1 MSSHSVSKKNSDWS
15 TYARLL
21 SNLADLKLPFIVS
34 ILGYLLY
41 SSSQVLVADWTGF
54 IIDSLGGAAMSEK
67 GLISQLYESLFAEV
81 QLTASQ
87 HNMIVAGVAVPLAVM
102 RGLGFFLGNYW
113 LSFVSFNIVHC
124 IRMQVFNKM
133 LVVPSHYYDEHSSGQ
148 MITKVTYHT
157 SQVTT
162 AATESIKTV
171 VREGL
176 FVIGLLAYIFHIN
189 WQLSL
194 IFLAVAPL
202 LGIFIGYIGK
212 RLRKYSRRI
221 QDSVGGITEVCT
233 EAISGYKEV
242 RLYGEREKEEE
253 RFRLASHHN
262 MTQSLKM
269 SFFSAASSPIVQV
282 MLWCAMAVIV
292 WLALGMF
299 ETGTAGDFV
308 AYIGAAG
315 MLAKPI
321 RQLTEV
327 YSQIQKGLAACDDL
341 YQFIDSDI
349 EVDSGDYSV
358 DRVEGR
364 VEFKNLSFAYRNT
377 DQDVIK
383 NINLT
388 IEPGQTVALV
398 GLSGSGKSTLIS
410 LLARFY
416 DHDRGQLLV
425 DGVDVTDYSL
435 VNLRKQIAIV
445 NQSATL
451 FNDSIYNNIAYGNPL
466 AEADDIHRAADTAH
480 ANEFIA
486 RLDAGLQTQ
495 VGEDGV
501 LLSGGQKQRIAI
513 ARAIVKD
520 APILVFDEATA
531 SLDNK
536 AENHIQQAMEAVMA
550 NRTTLVIAHRLST
563 IEQADV
569 IVVMEEGEIVEQ
581 GSHTELMAQNQRYAQ
596 LYDRRF
602 DEG

>member
-1 MSSHSVSKKNSDWS
+1 MSSKQANKKTSDWA
-15 TYARLL
+15 TYGRLL
-21 SNLADLKLPFIVS
+21 SNLGSLKLPFIVS
-34 ILGYLLY
+34 IFGYLLY

-54 IIDSLGGAAMSEK
+54 IIDSLGGSGMSEK
-67 GLISQLYESLFAEV
+67 GLISQLYERMFDAAE
-81 QLTASQ
+81 LTANQ
-87 HNMIVAGVAVPLAVM
+87 KNMIVAGVAIPLAVM

-113 LSFVSFNIVHC
+113 LSFVSLNIVHR

-194 IFLAVAPL
+194 IFLAVAPM

-233 EAISGYKEV
+233 ETINGYKEV
-242 RLYGEREKEEE
+242 RLYGEKEKEEA
-253 RFRLASHHN
+253 RFRSASHHN

-269 SFFSAASSPIVQV
+269 SLFSAASSPIVQV

-292 WLALGMF
+292 WMALGMF
-299 ETGTAGDFV
+299 DTGTAGDFV

-341 YQFIDSDI
+341 YEFIDSDV

-358 DRVEGR
+358 DRVQGKI
-364 VEFKNLSFAYRNT
+364 EFKNLSFAYRNS

-416 DHDRGQLLV
+416 DHDRGQLLL
-425 DGVDVTDYSL
+425 DGVDVTEYSL
-435 VNLRKQIAIV
+435 VNLRRQIAIV

-451 FNDSIYNNIAYGNPL
+451 FNDTIYNNIAYGNPTV
-466 AEADDIHRAADTAH
+466 EADDIHRAAETAH

-486 RLDAGLQTQ
+486 RLDKGLQTP
-495 VGEDGV
+495 VGEDGT

-581 GSHTELMAQNQRYAQ
+581 GSHADLMAQNKRYAQ

>member
-113 LSFVSFNIVHC
+113 LSYVSLNIVHC

-364 VEFKNLSFAYRNT
+364 VEFKNLSFAYRNS

-581 GSHTELMAQNQRYAQ
+581 GSHTDLMAQNQRYAQ

>member
-269 SFFSAASSPIVQV
+269 SLFSAASSPIVQV

-364 VEFKNLSFAYRNT
+364 VEFKNLSFAYRNS
-377 DQDVIK
+377 DQDR
-383 NINLT
+383 
-388 IEPGQTVALV
+388 
-398 GLSGSGKSTLIS
+398 KS
-410 LLARFY
+410 
-416 DHDRGQLLV
+416 
-425 DGVDVTDYSL
+425 
-435 VNLRKQIAIV
+435 
-445 NQSATL
+445 
-451 FNDSIYNNIAYGNPL
+451 
-466 AEADDIHRAADTAH
+466 
-480 ANEFIA
+480 
-486 RLDAGLQTQ
+486 
-495 VGEDGV
+495 
-501 LLSGGQKQRIAI
+501 
-513 ARAIVKD
+513 
-520 APILVFDEATA
+520 
-531 SLDNK
+531 
-536 AENHIQQAMEAVMA
+536 
-550 NRTTLVIAHRLST
+550 
-563 IEQADV
+563 
-569 IVVMEEGEIVEQ
+569 VV
-581 GSHTELMAQNQRYAQ
+581 
-596 LYDRRF
+596 
-602 DEG
+602 

>member
-1 MSSHSVSKKNSDWS
+1 
-15 TYARLL
+15 
-21 SNLADLKLPFIVS
+21 
-34 ILGYLLY
+34 
-41 SSSQVLVADWTGF
+41 
-54 IIDSLGGAAMSEK
+54 
-67 GLISQLYESLFAEV
+67 
-81 QLTASQ
+81 
-87 HNMIVAGVAVPLAVM
+87 
-102 RGLGFFLGNYW
+102 
-113 LSFVSFNIVHC
+113 
-124 IRMQVFNKM
+124 
-133 LVVPSHYYDEHSSGQ
+133 

-162 AATESIKTV
+162 AATESINTV